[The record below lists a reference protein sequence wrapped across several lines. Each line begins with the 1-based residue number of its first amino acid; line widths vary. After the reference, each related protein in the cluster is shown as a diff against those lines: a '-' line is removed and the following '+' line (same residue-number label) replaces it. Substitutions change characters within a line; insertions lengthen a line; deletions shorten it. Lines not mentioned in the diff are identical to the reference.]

1 MTGSQRREKLVQ
13 LLKTSDSPLSGT
25 ALAKQL
31 QVSRQ
36 VIVQDIALM
45 RAENHAIVSTN
56 KGYLYRSAAA
66 ENTWPKRVFFVRH
79 STEQVLEEFLTVI
92 ELGGRIL
99 DVSVEHELYGPIRAD
114 LLIENRADAEDFVRR
129 LAACRDNPLKV
140 LTDDCHFHTVNAPSE
155 KLLDLMEAE
164 LRAKGYLE

>member
-1 MTGSQRREKLVQ
+1 MVQ

-79 STEQVLEEFLTVI
+79 STEQGLEEVLTGI
-92 ELGGRIL
+92 ELGGQIL

-140 LTDDCHFHTVNAPSE
+140 LTDDCHFHTVTAPSE

>member
-1 MTGSQRREKLVQ
+1 MVQ

-114 LLIENRADAEDFVRR
+114 LLIENQADAEDFVRR

-140 LTDDCHFHTVNAPSE
+140 LTDDCHFHTVTAPSE

>member
-1 MTGSQRREKLVQ
+1 MTGSQRREKMVQ

-79 STEQVLEEFLTVI
+79 STE
-92 ELGGRIL
+92 
-99 DVSVEHELYGPIRAD
+99 
-114 LLIENRADAEDFVRR
+114 
-129 LAACRDNPLKV
+129 
-140 LTDDCHFHTVNAPSE
+140 
-155 KLLDLMEAE
+155 
-164 LRAKGYLE
+164 